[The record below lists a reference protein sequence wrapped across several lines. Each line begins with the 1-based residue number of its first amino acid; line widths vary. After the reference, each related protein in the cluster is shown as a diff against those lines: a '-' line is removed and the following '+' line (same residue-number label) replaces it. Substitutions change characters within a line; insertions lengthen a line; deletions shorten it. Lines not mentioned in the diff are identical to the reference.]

1 MQEQTLD
8 NTRSSDTAESGNP
21 KGLQGGFL
29 QFQTLSEQDN
39 RKGSGGYAP

>member
-1 MQEQTLD
+1 MQEQTPD
-8 NTRSSDTAESGNP
+8 NAQSSDTAESGNS
-21 KGLQGGFL
+21 KGLQGGSL